1 MASSQVHASSH
12 WTVAIVAHHCSTMT
26 HPRTDR
32 TTHKQTDR
40 TIVLAHPLTTT
51 TVTRSD
57 HLYLDGTFRS
67 RRRSYHRCLSLSLKF
82 IVIACLFLKSHS
94 RCLNPLS
101 ISLSLSLSLDL
112 VFGIWNWDFFFFF
125 GFVYWDC
132 YCNMCL
138 EADKMWEIGR
148 KCVFRA
154 FSRTKTNPWK
164 YFPTDFLEC
173 NQIPKN
179 IFLSQ
184 KHFQLKLFY
193 TLKSFYIEPN
203 TALV

>member
-12 WTVAIVAHHCSTMT
+12 WTVVIVAHHCSTMT

-67 RRRSYHRCLSLSLKF
+67 RCRCYHRCLSLSLKF
-82 IVIACLFLKSHS
+82 IVITCLFLKSHS

-101 ISLSLSLSLDL
+101 ISLSLSLSLSL
-112 VFGIWNWDFFFFF
+112 SRSGVWYMELRFFFFF
-125 GFVYWDC
+125 LGLY
-132 YCNMCL
+132 
-138 EADKMWEIGR
+138 IGIVIVICVWKLI
-148 KCVFRA
+148 KCE
-154 FSRTKTNPWK
+154 K
-164 YFPTDFLEC
+164 
-173 NQIPKN
+173 
-179 IFLSQ
+179 
-184 KHFQLKLFY
+184 
-193 TLKSFYIEPN
+193 
-203 TALV
+203 

>member
-12 WTVAIVAHHCSTMT
+12 WTVVIVAHHCSTMT

-67 RRRSYHRCLSLSLKF
+67 RCRSYHHCLSLSLSSSSSLLVSF
-82 IVIACLFLKSHS
+82 LNLIAAASTL
-94 RCLNPLS
+94 
-101 ISLSLSLSLDL
+101 SLSLSLSLSIWCL
-112 VFGIWNWDFFFFF
+112 VYGIEIFFFFF
-125 GFVYWDC
+125 GFIYWDC

-138 EADKMWEIGR
+138 EADKM
-148 KCVFRA
+148 
-154 FSRTKTNPWK
+154 
-164 YFPTDFLEC
+164 
-173 NQIPKN
+173 
-179 IFLSQ
+179 
-184 KHFQLKLFY
+184 
-193 TLKSFYIEPN
+193 
-203 TALV
+203 

>member
-1 MASSQVHASSH
+1 MWSVICFTLPNYLQIIFHSLHITHLLAKGNRESLPMAPLQPHASSH
-12 WTVAIVAHHCSTMT
+12 RTLVVVVVVAHHCSTMT

-67 RRRSYHRCLSLSLKF
+67 RCRCYHRCLSLSLKF

-112 VFGIWNWDFFFFF
+112 VFGIWN
-125 GFVYWDC
+125 
-132 YCNMCL
+132 
-138 EADKMWEIGR
+138 
-148 KCVFRA
+148 
-154 FSRTKTNPWK
+154 
-164 YFPTDFLEC
+164 
-173 NQIPKN
+173 
-179 IFLSQ
+179 
-184 KHFQLKLFY
+184 
-193 TLKSFYIEPN
+193 
-203 TALV
+203 